1 METQRKHSGLTLPEF
16 TFQLHLRP
24 VEKLATQ
31 NHAEVTQMV
40 LFTRRQ
46 RQYSHKEHHDQSLH
60 QRIPLGR
67 DKPFPHEPAHLL
79 EVQHLKERQEQLW
92 VTSTMNVL

>member
-46 RQYSHKEHHDQSLH
+46 RQYSHKEHHD
-60 QRIPLGR
+60 
-67 DKPFPHEPAHLL
+67 
-79 EVQHLKERQEQLW
+79 
-92 VTSTMNVL
+92 